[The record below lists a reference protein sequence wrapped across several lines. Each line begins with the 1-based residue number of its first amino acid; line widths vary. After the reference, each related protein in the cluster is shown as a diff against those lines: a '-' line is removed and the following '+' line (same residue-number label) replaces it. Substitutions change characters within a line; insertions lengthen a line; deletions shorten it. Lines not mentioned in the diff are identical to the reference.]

1 MTMQTLLMFGSF
13 AVGVIGFACFLLL
26 VALYTAHDRRQ
37 RRIHKRTETDK
48 ADLTIL
54 FQTMRD
60 VIRQQKELARQ
71 FNADLEGKME
81 VVRQILSQTLE
92 KNKKL
97 YENQQAFAQ
106 ELEQAKAQV
115 LALQQQV
122 GLIRSQPPTT
132 GGGAAPGP
140 NLLSPEMGVSLPR
153 KNAGIQ
159 VSGAA
164 DADLELGMVLPSA
177 HEAATRPRPEVPQP
191 SAHADD
197 SMGRRVRIEP
207 RPAPEPV
214 NLSPGA
220 TLSGTGL
227 TQSRFQRWVGDNL
240 DEPFAGGVD
249 ETGEEV
255 AAPATPEDIEAARR
269 AFQALLDRPAAAPGA
284 DPAAASRARSNGGN
298 GGGSLAP
305 LQQRVLEYNAAGM
318 SVAQIAR
325 ELGIGKGE
333 VRLMLSLARQKRP

>member
-1 MTMQTLLMFGSF
+1 MTMQTILMFGSF

-26 VALYTAHDRRQ
+26 TALYTAHDRRQ
-37 RRIHKRTETDK
+37 RRLHKRTETDK

-60 VIRQQKELARQ
+60 VIRQQKDLARQ
-71 FNADLEGKME
+71 FNTDLEGKME
-81 VVRQILSQTLE
+81 VARQILSQTLE

-97 YENQQAFAQ
+97 YENQQSLAQ

-122 GLIRSQPPTT
+122 GLMRSQPATAHEP
-132 GGGAAPGP
+132 AASP
-140 NLLSPEMGVSLPR
+140 NLLSPAMGVSLPR
-153 KNAGIQ
+153 ASAASP
-159 VSGAA
+159 VSSEP
-164 DADLELGMVLPSA
+164 DVDLELGMVLPSLRETGA
-177 HEAATRPRPEVPQP
+177 RLRSDASQRGAKTEDNVP
-191 SAHADD
+191 
-197 SMGRRVRIEP
+197 RRVPIEP

-214 NLSPGA
+214 NLSPGE

-240 DEPFAGGVD
+240 DEPFAGGAD
-249 ETGEEV
+249 ETGEDTAV
-255 AAPATPEDIEAARR
+255 PTTPEDIEAARK
-269 AFQALLDRPAAAPGA
+269 AFQALLDRPVASQSAAPA
-284 DPAAASRARSNGGN
+284 PANRARTNGGN
-298 GGGSLAP
+298 GGGALAP
-305 LQQRVLEYNAAGM
+305 LQQRVIDYNAAGM

>member
-1 MTMQTLLMFGSF
+1 MTMQTILMFGSF
-13 AVGVIGFACFLLL
+13 TVGVIGFACFLLL
-26 VALYTAHDRRQ
+26 IALYSANDRRQ
-37 RRIHKRTETDK
+37 RRLYKRTETDK

-71 FNADLEGKME
+71 FNSDLEGKME

-97 YENQQAFAQ
+97 YENQQSLTR
-106 ELEQAKAQV
+106 ELELAKTQV
-115 LALQQQV
+115 AALQKQV
-122 GLIRSQPPTT
+122 GLIRTQPLTST
-132 GGGAAPGP
+132 GENAPGL

-153 KNAGIQ
+153 KGVATQN
-159 VSGAA
+159 SGEAEL
-164 DADLELGMVLPSA
+164 DPDLGMVLPSLN
-177 HEAATRPRPEVPQP
+177 EMRPRPRPESPQSLP
-191 SAHADD
+191 KADD
-197 SMGRRVRIEP
+197 SIARRARIEA
-207 RPAPEPV
+207 RPAPAPV
-214 NLSPGA
+214 TLPPGE

-227 TQSRFQRWVGDNL
+227 TQSRFQRWVGADL
-240 DEPFAGGVD
+240 DESFAR
-249 ETGEEV
+249 GEED
-255 AAPATPEDIEAARR
+255 AGEERTAPSAPEDIDAARR
-269 AFQALLDRPAAAPGA
+269 AFQALLDRPAPAPDATAAPAGRVKA
-284 DPAAASRARSNGGN
+284 NGGN

-318 SVAQIAR
+318 SVTQIAR